1 MSRGHVHFSTGVP
14 PIVVVVPAGALAKA
28 PKKEQKEGKGEEKE
42 KNLGVD
48 GLSNGVDDLSLTD
61 NKKKE
66 DKAKAEED
74 DDNGTPSTAPSPA
87 TATAAATAAAATAP
101 ASDTTMPTNAV
112 ISGMRKDCTHLIW
125 VDIIKSMQEGGLK
138 WWRSENG
145 VILSEGDEAGLVGVE
160 FVDRVEERKT
170 GKVVWRTRGSEQG

>member
-14 PIVVVVPAGALAKA
+14 LIVVVVPPAGALAKA
-28 PKKEQKEGKGEEKE
+28 PEKEQKEGEGEEKE

-48 GLSNGVDDLSLTD
+48 GLSNGIDDLSLTD
-61 NKKKE
+61 NNKEE
-66 DKAKAEED
+66 DKAKAEEG
-74 DDNGTPSTAPSPA
+74 DDNDTPSTAPSPA
-87 TATAAATAAAATAP
+87 SATATAAAAP
-101 ASDTTMPTNAV
+101 ASDTTIPTNAV

-145 VILSEGDEAGLVGVE
+145 VILSEGNEAGLVRVE